1 MIVIMMILK
10 TMTVVWGDR
19 EWAGESLLL
28 RYEDDDDDDD
38 DQDDG
43 DQDDSDNDDLDA
55 DDCGQ
60 E

>member
-1 MIVIMMILK
+1 MVRS
-10 TMTVVWGDR
+10 DR
-19 EWAGESLLL
+19 EWACESLLL

>member
-1 MIVIMMILK
+1 MVR
-10 TMTVVWGDR
+10 GDR

-28 RYEDDDDDDD
+28 RYEDDDDDD
-38 DQDDG
+38 QDDS
-43 DQDDSDNDDLDA
+43 DDDDSDNDDLDA

>member
-1 MIVIMMILK
+1 MVRSH
-10 TMTVVWGDR
+10 R
-19 EWAGESLLL
+19 EWPCQSLLL

>member
-1 MIVIMMILK
+1 MVR
-10 TMTVVWGDR
+10 GDR

-38 DQDDG
+38 DQDD
-43 DQDDSDNDDLDA
+43 SDNDDLDA